1 MFTVEKV
8 YYDPFGLSRINCRK
22 EIAVSS
28 KNSGIGNL
36 MLCGQQN

>member
-8 YYDPFGLSRINCRK
+8 YYDSFGLRCINRRK

-36 MLCGQQN
+36 MFCGQ